1 MSTDKVVERSSR
13 GETFSIASVT
23 VAYNGV
29 RVLPRHLD
37 GLEKQS
43 RQLDE
48 IIVVNNAS
56 TDMTSELLKA
66 RYPKITVLNQP
77 ENGGVGGGFAVG
89 LAYAAIQK
97 QYDWIWLFDQDSVP
111 KADALEVLL
120 SALQPLEN
128 AASTAILAP
137 VGVNEESDLAYSG
150 HVWRNGLRPVTGKAA
165 EQEICFVDAV
175 ISSGTL
181 IRREAVERV
190 GLPRAD
196 FFMDFVDYEYCLRL
210 RHQGYTIA
218 VVSASHLD
226 HAIGDPLRVTAFGLQ
241 KVWTYHPPW
250 REYYMTRNQI
260 FTVWNY
266 YPDWKAKSATMLQLL
281 RHLIALLLFG
291 KRKLACLKMIF
302 RGVSD
307 GLSGRLGIRP
317 FGRSADETMLNESLS
332 GINP

>member
-1 MSTDKVVERSSR
+1 MV
-13 GETFSIASVT
+13 ETFSIASVT

-29 RVLPRHLD
+29 KVLPSHLD
-37 GLEKQS
+37 GLKEQS
-43 RQLDE
+43 RELDE
-48 IIVVNNAS
+48 IIIVDNAS
-56 TDMTSELLKA
+56 TDTTSELLKA
-66 RYPKITVLNQP
+66 KYPKVTVLNQP

-111 KADALEVLL
+111 KPDALEVLL
-120 SALQPLEN
+120 SALQRLEN

-150 HVWRNGLRPVTGKAA
+150 HVWRNGLRPVTGKPA
-165 EQEICFVDAV
+165 EHEICFVDAV

-181 IRREAVERV
+181 IRREAVEKI

-218 VVSASHLD
+218 VVPASRID
-226 HAIGDPLRVTAFGLQ
+226 HAIGNPLKVTAFGLH
-241 KVWTYHPPW
+241 KVWTSHPPW

-266 YPDWKAKSATMLQLL
+266 CPDWKARSATMLQLL
-281 RHLIALLLFG
+281 SHSIALLLFG

-317 FGRSADETMLNESLS
+317 FGDQQMRRCSATACSE
-332 GINP
+332 